1 MLPKK
6 EILYPI
12 FIECSA
18 YARDAFW
25 KNVFEDLAYC
35 KCPYGTYISKDFFYC
50 NYRNKEFSY
59 KIEKKNPK
67 TLYDDIYDL
76 LVRKLGLLS
85 HQDKFQKKA
94 DFIAIEEDI
103 KNSRKVWAN
112 IRKKNIKD
120 LLIENYA
127 IEMKTKHSLTIATTR
142 QLLSIIFIGMSF
154 KIISSKDIVYEDG
167 VVKNI
172 LGIRFSKNKIILDR
186 DIYGSQIT
194 NAPSIVS
201 DKKSM
206 YDLWGKYLET
216 LRKLLL

>member
-18 YARDAFW
+18 FAKDAFW

-59 KIEKKNPK
+59 KIEKKNPE
-67 TLYDDIYDL
+67 TLYEDIYDL

-94 DFIAIEEDI
+94 DFVAIEEDI

-127 IEMKTKHSLTIATTR
+127 IEMRKKYSLTLVTTR

-154 KIISSKDIVYEDG
+154 KIITSKDIVYENG
-167 VVKNI
+167 VITNI
-172 LGIRFSKNKIILDR
+172 IGIRFSKNKIILDR
-186 DIYGSQIT
+186 DIYSSQIT
-194 NAPSIVS
+194 NAPSIAS

-206 YDLWGKYLET
+206 YDLWGKYLEM
-216 LRKLLL
+216 LRKLI